1 MSKPDEDPTADFLAD
16 VRPGETPW
24 RVERPVAA
32 VEAAEVVPEAPG
44 RPEKWRR
51 AKTVGRVAG
60 QVAPYVQA
68 AALIGWLVS
77 AGLDD
82 GGGFDY
88 DSGQDS

>member
-24 RVERPVAA
+24 RVERPAA
-32 VEAAEVVPEAPG
+32 DADIEAVPA
-44 RPEKWRR
+44 RPERWRR
-51 AKTVGRVAG
+51 TKTVGRVAG
-60 QVAPYVQA
+60 QAAPYVQA

-77 AGLDD
+77 GSLDD
-82 GGGFDY
+82 GGFDY

>member
-1 MSKPDEDPTADFLAD
+1 MSKPDDDPTADFLAD

-24 RVERPVAA
+24 RVERPA
-32 VEAAEVVPEAPG
+32 VEAEPVTEAPA

-51 AKTVGRVAG
+51 TKTVGRVAG
-60 QVAPYVQA
+60 QAAPYVQA

-77 AGLDD
+77 GSLDD
-82 GGGFDY
+82 GGFDY